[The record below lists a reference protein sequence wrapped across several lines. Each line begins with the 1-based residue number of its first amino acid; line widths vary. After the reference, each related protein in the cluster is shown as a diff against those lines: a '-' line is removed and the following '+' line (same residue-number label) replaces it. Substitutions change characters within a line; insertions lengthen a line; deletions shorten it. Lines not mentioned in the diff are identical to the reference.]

1 MPIVPSPIKIS
12 GGPGWIDSDRYDIEA
27 KADGNPPGE
36 IMAGPMTQAL
46 LEDRFKLKVHREAR
60 EQPVYSLTVAKGG
73 LKIQPL
79 TEPCVTRDLLAMMAA
94 RGAPP
99 SNICGSVRRPTVKG
113 QNMTVDLRS
122 MTMANLA
129 AYLSGTMDRT
139 VLDKTSTPGIF
150 DMKLEFVIDD
160 TTRNFPGARAATPSA
175 DPGPSIFTAIQ
186 QLGLKLESDKGPV
199 EFLVIDHVEKPS
211 EN

>member
-1 MPIVPSPIKIS
+1 
-12 GGPGWIDSDRYDIEA
+12 
-27 KADGNPPGE
+27 
-36 IMAGPMTQAL
+36 
-46 LEDRFKLKVHREAR
+46 
-60 EQPVYSLTVAKGG
+60 
-73 LKIQPL
+73 
-79 TEPCVTRDLLAMMAA
+79 
-94 RGAPP
+94 
-99 SNICGSVRRPTVKG
+99 
-113 QNMTVDLRS
+113 MTVDLRS

-129 AYLSGTMDRT
+129 AYLSGTMDRA
-139 VLDKTSTPGIF
+139 VLDKTAVPGIF